1 MSFLVTSVV
10 AKCFDSVEVQP
21 QPVKAEDVAPK
32 APPPAP
38 VPNDPAGPKYT
49 IAGAARDPAGPKYG
63 VTSVSGKKASSS
75 KTMKSSFRD
84 NGTKVVHSGCPR
96 EIDGAQVKDIF
107 KGFSYKDYLEA
118 AKQGNDPI
126 AGPYAKA
133 YSQYKGKSGVYY
145 DIYAIAHDED
155 EMDMSKIVNMD
166 KLKAGKLQL
175 LDKVNG
181 CVYYSE
187 IPPEETEGENE
198 DEHEEVIL
206 LFVQSDTQKPMIS
219 KGAVAAGVTEEA
231 LKKISSGKDDT
242 DKDDKDDDA
251 KDEESDDDKEDDD
264 ADKDDAAKNNK
275 SKKDKDSAPVDAK
288 DDNDDEGDFDFS
300 GGSSSDEDSGDDEDE

>member
-1 MSFLVTSVV
+1 MRTYALFLVMSFLATSAI
-10 AKCFDSVEVQP
+10 AKCFDSVEAQP

-32 APPPAP
+32 TPPAP

-49 IAGAARDPAGPKYG
+49 VAGAADPGGPKYS
-63 VTSVSGKKASSS
+63 VTSVSGAKTPSS
-75 KTMKSSFRD
+75 KAAKNSKEI
-84 NGTKVVHSGCPR
+84 KVVHSGCPR

-107 KGFSYKDYLEA
+107 KGFSYTEYVEA

-126 AGPYAKA
+126 AGPYAKV

-166 KLKAGKLQL
+166 KLEAGKLQL
-175 LDKVNG
+175 LDKVGG

-198 DEHEEVIL
+198 DEHEEVIF
-206 LFVQSDTQKPMIS
+206 LFVQSDAQKPMIS

-231 LKKISSGKDDT
+231 LKKISSGKDDA
-242 DKDDKDDDA
+242 A
-251 KDEESDDDKEDDD
+251 KDEESDDKEEDD
-264 ADKDDAAKNNK
+264 ADKEDKDEDEQDNK

-300 GGSSSDEDSGDDEDE
+300 GGPSSDEDGGDDDEEE